1 MFALENLNTRLQG
14 IAPRRVYNLLMGQ
27 LEHKMGLSRLHN
39 LPAKLSVESGNV
51 CNLRC
56 PLCPTGQHDPS
67 AKKGLLPFQTFKK
80 VIDELGGGLL
90 LLRLYDWGEPLLNP
104 ELVPMI
110 EYASARAI
118 PVKISTNL
126 SLKLDEAQMR
136 ALLSS
141 GLRKMYTSC
150 NAASPETYP
159 IYHVGGDFHLVM
171 ENLRF
176 LAEEKK
182 KLASPTEL
190 VWLFHVFSHNERETE
205 KAKEMARGL
214 GVRLEIKKMRPD
226 MGKEIFET
234 AGEAIRRDGHWLP
247 KNPEYNM
254 FNTGKQRHKKA
265 FSCDLLWTETVINW
279 DGAVLPCCSVY
290 SERYSFGN
298 ILERPFKEIWNGEMY
313 VAARK
318 EVLSKEEDGTTW
330 TICRTCKKTGF
341 LHG

>member
-1 MFALENLNTRLQG
+1 MGELKNLSARIRG
-14 IAPRRVYNLLMGQ
+14 ITPGRVYNLLLGQ
-27 LEHKMGLSRLHN
+27 LERRMGLSRLHS
-39 LPAKLSVESGNV
+39 LPSKLSIESGNI

-67 AKKGLLPFQTFKK
+67 ARKGLMPFQTFKK
-80 VIDELGGGLL
+80 AVDELGQGLL

-110 EYASARAI
+110 EYASAMSI

-126 SLKLDEAQMR
+126 SLELDNAQIR
-136 ALLSS
+136 SLLSS
-141 GLRKMYTSC
+141 GLRKMYISC

-159 IYHVGGDFHLVM
+159 VYHVGGNFQKVV
-171 ENLRF
+171 ENL
-176 LAEEKK
+176 
-182 KLASPTEL
+182 KLLVERKRELGSSTEL
-190 VWLFHVFSHNERETE
+190 VWLFHVFSHNEHEIE
-205 KAKEMARGL
+205 KARKMAKEL
-214 GVRLEIKKMRPD
+214 GVRLEIKRMRPD

-234 AGEAIRRDGHWLP
+234 AEEAIHRDGHWLP

-254 FNTGKQRHKKA
+254 FDMEKKRPRKP

-290 SERYSFGN
+290 SEKYAFGN

-313 VAARK
+313 MAARK
-318 EVLSKEEDGTTW
+318 EVLSKEGNGTW
-330 TICRTCKKTGF
+330 TVCRMCKSTGF

>member
-1 MFALENLNTRLQG
+1 MVVIKNLNTRIRG
-14 IAPRRVYNLLMGQ
+14 ITPRRVYNLLVGQ
-27 LEHKMGLSRLHN
+27 LEHRMGLTRLHN
-39 LPAKLSVESGNV
+39 LPAKLSIESGNL

-56 PLCPTGQHDPS
+56 PLCPTGQQDPS
-67 AKKGLLPFQTFKK
+67 ARKGILPFQTFKRA
-80 VIDELGGGLL
+80 IDELGQGLL
-90 LLRLYDWGEPLLNP
+90 LLRLYNWGEPLLNP

-126 SLKLDEAQMR
+126 SLQLDEAQIR

-141 GLRKMYTSC
+141 GLEKMYISC
-150 NAASPETYP
+150 NAASPQTYP
-159 IYHVGGDFHLVM
+159 IYHVGGDFHRVLKNLKLLV
-171 ENLRF
+171 
-176 LAEEKK
+176 EKK
-182 KLASPTEL
+182 KELASPTEL
-190 VWLFHVFSHNERETE
+190 VWLFHVFNYNEHEIE
-205 KAKEMARGL
+205 KAKTMAREL

-234 AGEAIRRDGHWLP
+234 AEEAIRRDGHWLP
-247 KNPEYNM
+247 QNPEYNIFDM
-254 FNTGKQRHKKA
+254 EKKRPKKA

-290 SERYSFGN
+290 NERYSFGN
-298 ILERPFKEIWNGEMY
+298 ILEKPFREIWNGEMY

-318 EVLSKEEDGTTW
+318 EVLSKEENGIW

>member
-1 MFALENLNTRLQG
+1 MPGLGSLSARIRGLTL
-14 IAPRRVYNLLMGQ
+14 RRVYNLLMGQ
-27 LEHKMGLSRLHN
+27 LGHKVGLSRLHN
-39 LPAKLSVESGNV
+39 LPAKLSIETGNI

-67 AKKGLLPFQTFKK
+67 ARKGLLSFQTFKK
-80 VIDELGGGLL
+80 AIDELGHDLL

-104 ELVPMI
+104 ELVSMI

-118 PVKISTNL
+118 PVKTSTNL
-126 SLKLDEAQMR
+126 SLKLDESQVR

-141 GLRKMYTSC
+141 GLRKLYVSC
-150 NAASPETYP
+150 NAASPDTYP
-159 IYHVGGDFHLVM
+159 IYHMGGDFQLVTD
-171 ENLRF
+171 NLRL
-176 LAEEKK
+176 LAERKK
-182 KLASPTEL
+182 DLASSTEL
-190 VWLFHVFSHNERETE
+190 VWLFHVFSHNEHEID
-205 KAKEMARGL
+205 KAREMARAL

-234 AGEAIRRDGHWLP
+234 AEEAIKRDGHWLP
-247 KNPEYNM
+247 QNPAYNLFDM
-254 FNTGKQRHKKA
+254 EKRRPRKA
-265 FSCDLLWTETVINW
+265 FVCDLLWTESVINW

-298 ILERPFKEIWNGEMY
+298 ILERPFGEIWNGEMY

-318 EVLSKEEDGTTW
+318 EVLSKAENGVW
-330 TICRTCKKTGF
+330 TVCRVCKNTGF